1 MGNTILKHIGYVELI
16 TCLYDPYNIIVFD
29 RHVISS
35 TYLMWFNIV
44 FPINMA
50 HIKCSIQISLSW
62 SPKTGSKLS
71 WSRPTANHMAVMK
84 RFQGIRNR
92 TESVYNNR
100 LKYWSPVFQECIY
113 DVSNIQHCYYTLCNT
128 KPYHM
133 VHVSH
138 CDTRRD
144 SDVYHV
150 TNKTIW
156 FLNGYK
162 VIPKF

>member
-1 MGNTILKHIGYVELI
+1 MQLILLI
-16 TCLYDPYNIIVFD
+16 SVLISVLIERWSMAWDENIK
-29 RHVISS
+29 
-35 TYLMWFNIV
+35 W
-44 FPINMA
+44 A
-50 HIKCSIQISLSW
+50 IQIPDSW
-62 SPKTGSKLS
+62 SPKTGLKLS
-71 WSRPTANHMAVMK
+71 CSRPTANHMAVMK
-84 RFQGIRNR
+84 RFRGIWNR

-100 LKYWSPVFQECIY
+100 LKYWSLVFQERIY
-113 DVSNIQHCYYTLCNT
+113 GVSNIQHCYYTLCNT

-138 CDTRRD
+138 CDTRHD